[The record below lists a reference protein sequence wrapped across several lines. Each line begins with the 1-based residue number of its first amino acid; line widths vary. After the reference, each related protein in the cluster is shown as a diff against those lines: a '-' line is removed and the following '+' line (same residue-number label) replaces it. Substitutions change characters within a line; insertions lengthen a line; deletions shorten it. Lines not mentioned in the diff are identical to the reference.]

1 MIEDGRKRTEVK
13 ADGVRWRVAPEWRSL
28 LFGPHGLRLQE
39 WLHGGQAH
47 VVKHG
52 PHRTVYRVA
61 LPDFIFY
68 LKHYRLSGLRAW
80 LRQLVRPP
88 KARTEFERALAVAN
102 RAVPTIVPVALGEG
116 CARPGPSDSFLI
128 TRALDTAESVA
139 QFIEHTLPRL
149 DGQQRARLSQ
159 RLAVGLGAF
168 VAQLHASGVVH
179 RDFHPANL
187 LLLFDDADRP
197 HIHLVDLDS
206 VRLRA
211 PLSGRARRENL
222 VILNRWSMLRVSRS
236 DRLRFWFAYCRA
248 HACLRGHEVRDWA
261 RKLERASLDSNFR
274 FWQNRDRRCL
284 TSNRYYRRC
293 RSRAV
298 AGYAVGDL
306 DSHALEHLLMDPDAP
321 FRDSQ
326 RRLLK
331 DSPSSTVVELELL
344 VNGVPRRVIY
354 KRFRVKSWTDP
365 WRALLRRT
373 PALRSWIYGHGLR
386 ERLLP
391 TARPLAVFHRRG
403 GFLSYEGYLLTEK
416 IENALDLHAY
426 GERLAT
432 LPGGQRQGLLRGR
445 IEQIAGLLR
454 TLHARRLSHRDLKA
468 ANILVTDQQA
478 WFIDLVGVA
487 PCRQLTLGQRL
498 KNLAR
503 LHASFHDH
511 AMLTRTDK
519 LRFLRTYQEWGI
531 FGRVGWKECWRA
543 LEKATRAKV
552 ARNARNHRPLA

>member
-1 MIEDGRKRTEVK
+1 MIEDGRKLTEVK

-211 PLSGRARRENL
+211 PLSWRARRENL
-222 VILNRWSMLRVSRS
+222 VILNRWFMLRVSRS
-236 DRLRFWFAYCRA
+236 DRLRFWNVCSSIRMLPFGIRS
-248 HACLRGHEVRDWA
+248 
-261 RKLERASLDSNFR
+261 ASFS
-274 FWQNRDRRCL
+274 
-284 TSNRYYRRC
+284 
-293 RSRAV
+293 
-298 AGYAVGDL
+298 
-306 DSHALEHLLMDPDAP
+306 
-321 FRDSQ
+321 
-326 RRLLK
+326 
-331 DSPSSTVVELELL
+331 
-344 VNGVPRRVIY
+344 
-354 KRFRVKSWTDP
+354 
-365 WRALLRRT
+365 
-373 PALRSWIYGHGLR
+373 
-386 ERLLP
+386 
-391 TARPLAVFHRRG
+391 
-403 GFLSYEGYLLTEK
+403 
-416 IENALDLHAY
+416 
-426 GERLAT
+426 
-432 LPGGQRQGLLRGR
+432 
-445 IEQIAGLLR
+445 R
-454 TLHARRLSHRDLKA
+454 TLRVRR
-468 ANILVTDQQA
+468 
-478 WFIDLVGVA
+478 W
-487 PCRQLTLGQRL
+487 
-498 KNLAR
+498 
-503 LHASFHDH
+503 
-511 AMLTRTDK
+511 
-519 LRFLRTYQEWGI
+519 
-531 FGRVGWKECWRA
+531 
-543 LEKATRAKV
+543 
-552 ARNARNHRPLA
+552 